1 MCVCVCERVC
11 LSALQDTTW
20 IEMHVLSACV
30 YVCMSVCKI
39 CNTMQ
44 HVWVYPASHCNTPQ
58 HTTTHYN
65 IYSTLQHTV
74 THCNTLRHTRNSL
87 QHTTAHGRSAILFAE
102 NNEQATSQHTA
113 THCNTLQHT
122 ATHCN
127 TPQHM
132 KDQPFYLQR
141 TTSKQPLLLKLAE
154 NADQAYKA
162 SVPCR

>member
-74 THCNTLRHTRNSL
+74 THCNTLRHTATLCNTL
-87 QHTTAHGRSAILFAE
+87 QHMEDQPFYLQRTTSKQPLS
-102 NNEQATSQHTA
+102 TLQHTA

-122 ATHCN
+122 ATHHS
-127 TPQHM
+127 T
-132 KDQPFYLQR
+132 
-141 TTSKQPLLLKLAE
+141 
-154 NADQAYKA
+154 
-162 SVPCR
+162 